1 VFELVALLAG
11 AVTGFVGSR
20 LLRRP
25 SAVAVA
31 SRASAPSAP
40 RPPSSADLRHAAVN
54 AVVTA
59 AQAHTRDPRSPLPGA
74 YVLRLHPRDLGLVG
88 DAPGSF
94 AQRVEEAFEQWA
106 HGHGLA
112 LAARPSV
119 SLRQDPGLVPG
130 RPRAEVAARPGPAA
144 PPARPAPPPAP
155 ASVAASVPAV
165 AALVPAERDRR
176 PHELRGDAV
185 VIGRSSAAAIRV
197 DDGRVS
203 RTHATLRRGDDG
215 WTVTDERSSNGTRIN
230 GRAVPPD
237 EPTPLRDGDEL
248 DIGPATFTYRASRQD
263 PDVTRAVDLGD
274 PDPRP

>member
-1 VFELVALLAG
+1 MFELVALLAG

-25 SAVAVA
+25 SAVPVA

-40 RPPSSADLRHAAVN
+40 RPPRSADLHHAAVT

-59 AQAHTRDPRSPLPGA
+59 AQAHARDPRSPLPGA

-130 RPRAEVAARPGPAA
+130 RPRAEVAARAA
-144 PPARPAPPPAP
+144 PAPSPARPARQPAP
-155 ASVAASVPAV
+155 ASAPPV

-176 PHELRGDAV
+176 PHELRGDAI
-185 VIGRSSAAAIRV
+185 VIGRSSTAAIRV

-203 RTHATLRRGDDG
+203 RTHATLRRGDGG
-215 WTVTDERSSNGTRIN
+215 WTVTDERSSNGTRVN
-230 GRAVPPD
+230 GRAVPPG

-248 DIGPATFTYRASRQD
+248 GIGPATFTYRAPRQD